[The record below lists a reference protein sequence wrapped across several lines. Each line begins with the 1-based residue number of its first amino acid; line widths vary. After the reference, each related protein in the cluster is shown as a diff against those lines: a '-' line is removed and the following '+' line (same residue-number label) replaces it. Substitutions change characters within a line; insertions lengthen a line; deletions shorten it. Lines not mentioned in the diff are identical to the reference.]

1 MCLIAC
7 RTRVIIRKP
16 SSAFIFVNFCL
27 LKDTLAERIRV
38 FKMRRDC
45 ESALRGKREQKVRI
59 EMSPKADR
67 AKIPTL
73 EREIGEVS
81 DGGLYVS
88 LVSTSFQLH

>member
-1 MCLIAC
+1 MGE
-7 RTRVIIRKP
+7 RV
-16 SSAFIFVNFCL
+16 
-27 LKDTLAERIRV
+27 RV
-38 FKMRRDC
+38 FKTHRDF

-81 DGGLYVS
+81 TVADLGRVLQLY
-88 LVSTSFQLH
+88 LT